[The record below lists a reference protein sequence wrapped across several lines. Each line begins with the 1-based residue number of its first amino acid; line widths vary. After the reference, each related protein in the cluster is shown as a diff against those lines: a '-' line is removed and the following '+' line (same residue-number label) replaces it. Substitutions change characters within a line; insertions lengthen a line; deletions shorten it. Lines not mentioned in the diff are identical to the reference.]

1 MAGSSGGGYSSGRHH
16 WEHGVPL
23 GAGVYS
29 VVGCDFSA
37 EDDVMLDGQWH
48 YCTFVYRKAA
58 WPNIDLYIDGVQMA
72 VDNGGYNFKKD
83 TTGFKFANDQKFYL
97 CHRGTENSQQADLD
111 NVSIHSCALT
121 PAEVV
126 ALYSNEPRATSV
138 PAMPEGTASLLVTAK
153 RAVPKEDLPIPG
165 FGKICVCTAGEKLSF
180 DFTRGPYTVEGRP
193 DKFRLMSWK
202 LYRCVDGEWTVCQTG
217 ANPLVEFVHPGGA
230 VKLELN
236 FDIQGLS
243 IFVR

>member
-1 MAGSSGGGYSSGRHH
+1 MNTK
-16 WEHGVPL
+16 
-23 GAGVYS
+23 
-29 VVGCDFSA
+29 
-37 EDDVMLDGQWH
+37 
-48 YCTFVYRKAA
+48 TF
-58 WPNIDLYIDGVQMA
+58 Q
-72 VDNGGYNFKKD
+72 
-83 TTGFKFANDQKFYL
+83 FANDQKFYL

-165 FGKICVCTAGEKLSF
+165 FGKTCICTAGEKLSF

-193 DKFRLMSWK
+193 DKFRLMSWM

-230 VKLELN
+230 VKFELN